1 MNDTREP
8 DNKEILER
16 MIDTLGWSFVI
27 GVLMDIAFEQDLP
40 DLYRELDNLAVNH
53 LPEVK

>member
-1 MNDTREP
+1 MNDTRTH

-16 MIDTLGWSFVI
+16 MIDTLGWGFVVGI
-27 GVLMDIAFEQDLP
+27 LMDLAFERDLP
-40 DLYRELDNLAVNH
+40 ELYRELDNLAVNH